1 MSEIIHAKDL
11 RPGNTF
17 IYKNNLYY
25 VIENSFNK
33 TAMREGIVK
42 CKVKNLRSGSITIEV
57 LTGEKLEKAVIDH
70 VKATFSYIDKENYVF
85 MDNETF
91 EQIEINS
98 SKLEWEKNFII
109 EGSDVSILKYE
120 SEVLNISL
128 PDQVSLLVEF
138 AEEAVQGNTVQTAMK
153 KAKLET
159 GYELDVPQFVKTGDK
174 IIVNTSNG
182 EYVGR
187 DKK

>member
-1 MSEIIHAKDL
+1 MAEIIHAKDL

-42 CKVKNLRSGSITIEV
+42 CKVKNLRTGSITVEV
-57 LTGEKLEKAVIDH
+57 LTGEKLEKAIIDK
-70 VKATFSYIDKENYVF
+70 VTAVFSYIDKNNYVF

-91 EQIEINS
+91 EQIEIDS
-98 SKLEWEKNFII
+98 KKLEWEKNFIV
-109 EGSDVSILKYE
+109 EGSEVSILKYE
-120 SEVLNISL
+120 NEVLNISL
-128 PDQVSLLVEF
+128 PDQVSLNVEF

-153 KAKLET
+153 KAILET
-159 GYELDVPQFVKTGDK
+159 KFEVEVPQFVKTNDR
-174 IIVNTSNG
+174 IIINTSNG

>member
-1 MSEIIHAKDL
+1 MSDIIHAKDL

-17 IYKNNLYY
+17 IFKNNLYY

-42 CKVKNLRSGSITIEV
+42 CKVKNLRTGSITIEV
-57 LTGEKLEKAVIDH
+57 LTGEKLEKAIIDR
-70 VKATFSYIDKENYVF
+70 VKASFSYVDKNNYVF
-85 MDNETF
+85 MDLETF
-91 EQIEINS
+91 EQIEIDVA
-98 SKLEWEKNFII
+98 KLEWEKKFIV
-109 EGSDVSILKYE
+109 EGSEVNILKYE
-120 SEVLNISL
+120 DEVLSISL
-128 PDQVSLLVEF
+128 PDQISLSVEF

-153 KAKLET
+153 KAILET
-159 GYELDVPQFVKTGDK
+159 KFEIEVPQFVKTGDK
-174 IIVNTSNG
+174 IIINTTTG